1 MRIAFIT
8 VAPPYRGGISKHS
21 SILTEKLSQL
31 HQVDVINYKRQ
42 YPDFI
47 FPGRTQFTRDKQH
60 FTSERS
66 IDSINP
72 FNWIKTGGILAKRK
86 YDLVILRF
94 WNPFFAPALGTIA
107 GILKRKSP
115 HTRLIS
121 LCDNILPHEK
131 MPMGESFTEYFLQ
144 RMDGHL
150 VQSSQTENELK
161 EFLYSP
167 DYVKRFHPL
176 YDCFP
181 EKMKKNT
188 ARKKLKLDAKFVIL
202 YFGLIRQYKGFDIL
216 LKAISHLKKLR
227 NDFQVVAAGECY
239 EDSQKYEQII
249 KDENIEELIT
259 WENRFIPDEEV
270 KLYFSAAD
278 IAALPYRS
286 ASQSGIT
293 QIAFYYDLPVI
304 VTKVGGLP
312 EIVPDGKVGRVIL
325 PEKPELLG
333 DTLNQC
339 LDEKVL
345 QKMSSNI
352 IEHKKQFTWDH
363 FVQGIEK
370 LYSNL
375 V

>member
-202 YFGLIRQYKGFDIL
+202 YFGLIRHYKGFDIL
-216 LKAISHLKKLR
+216 LRAVSELLKLR
-227 NDFQVVAAGECY
+227 SDFHVLAAGECY
-239 EDSQKYEQII
+239 GEASLYNKII
-249 KDENIEELIT
+249 KEKNLEQVLT
-259 WENRFIPDEEV
+259 WENRFIPDDEV
-270 KLYFSAAD
+270 ADFFSAAD

-293 QIAFYYDLPVI
+293 QIAFHYDLPVI
-304 VTKVGGLP
+304 VTSVGGLP
-312 EIVPDGKVGRVIL
+312 EIVPDGEVGRVIETENPHKL
-325 PEKPELLG
+325 AE
-333 DTLNQC
+333 TLNQC
-339 LDEKVL
+339 LKEKNL
-345 QKMSSNI
+345 EEMSKNI
-352 IEHKKQFTWDH
+352 VEHKKQFSWDH
-363 FVQGIEK
+363 FIDGIEEV
-370 LYSNL
+370 YSQII
-375 V
+375 